1 MKRKARL
8 ALKHVKPSKD
18 IVNHC
23 KDIRMGVNLGF
34 IEKIIL
40 TDGTVLKNMHV
51 LYRAPIPTEEQLDM
65 MFCVANKI
73 LHQVIGPANFN
84 WSAYPEKM
92 KGSTIFQE
100 VSQV

>member
-1 MKRKARL
+1 MKKKALL
-8 ALKHVKPSKD
+8 ASKHVKPSKD
-18 IVNHC
+18 AVNRC

-40 TDGTVLKNMHV
+40 IDGTVLKNMHV
-51 LYRAPIPTEEQLDM
+51 LYRAPIPNEEQLDM

-84 WSAYPEKM
+84 WSAYPEIM
-92 KGSTIFQE
+92 KSNPIFQE
-100 VSQV
+100 NSQV

>member
-8 ALKHVKPSKD
+8 ASKHVKPSKD
-18 IVNHC
+18 VIGHC
-23 KDIRMGVNLGF
+23 KDIRMGTNLGF

-51 LYRAPIPTEEQLDM
+51 LYRAPIPNEEQLDM

-84 WSAYPEKM
+84 WSDYPETM
-92 KGSTIFQE
+92 KGSLIFQDGF
-100 VSQV
+100 QV